1 MNKLQQIEFE
11 MLEAFVAVC
20 EKLKLKYYLVCGSAL
35 GAVKYG
41 GFIPWDDD
49 IDVALPR
56 ADYEVFCNEAQKYL
70 PKHIFL
76 QNYRMD
82 KNFPSLGSKLRNSN
96 TTYIEIPHKN
106 LNMHQGVFIDV
117 FPLDG
122 VSESNRDKEKID
134 RAKRQYIRRKA
145 VKLHYERFKGKNLIG
160 IRTNIMYLLYRLF
173 GFYSDTSKYVEKCE
187 KEISKYDT
195 FKYNIWCNHVDYI
208 PGKEHE
214 PGEFYGDGTLSTFEG
229 LQVRIPKKYDEYLTQ
244 RYGDWRADLPEDQ
257 KVGHHYYEICDL
269 EHPYTD
275 YIEKVYR
282 NGTKI
287 KLKKRNSN

>member
-11 MLEAFVAVC
+11 MLEAFVDVC
-20 EKLKLKYYLVCGSAL
+20 EKLNLKYYLVCGSAL

-56 ADYEVFCNEAQKYL
+56 SDYEIFCNEAQKYL

-76 QNYRMD
+76 QNYRTD

-122 VSESNRDKEKID
+122 VPEKHEDKGKID
-134 RAKRQYIRRKA
+134 IAKRKYIRRKA
-145 VKLHYERFKGKNLIG
+145 VKLHYERFKGRNLIG
-160 IRTNIMYLLYRLF
+160 IRTNMMYLLYRLF
-173 GFYSDTSKYVEKCE
+173 GFYSNTNKYVKTCE
-187 KEISKYDT
+187 EEIAKYHT
-195 FKYNIWCNHVDYI
+195 SECNIWCNHVDYI

-214 PGEFYGDGTLSTFEG
+214 PCEYYGEGAIAVFETLN
-229 LQVRIPKKYDEYLTQ
+229 VRIPEKYDEYLTQ
-244 RYGDWRADLPEDQ
+244 RYGDWRADIPEEE
-257 KVGHHYYEICDL
+257 KVGHHYYNIMDL
-269 EHPYTD
+269 EHSYAD

-282 NGTKI
+282 NGQCIKI
-287 KLKKRNSN
+287 RKSSNE